1 MKFDNDKTIKV
12 GDKVKILS
20 HSIDEKS
27 LDLGCGMSFVF
38 TKFDSEYFNK
48 EGVVFDIK
56 KSGVV
61 IINLFEKDTKLYWP
75 MKYLKKI

>member
-20 HSIDEKS
+20 HSIYEKS
-27 LDLGCGMSFVF
+27 LDLGCGMSFIF

-48 EGVVFDIK
+48 
-56 KSGVV
+56 
-61 IINLFEKDTKLYWP
+61 
-75 MKYLKKI
+75 

>member
-1 MKFDNDKTIKV
+1 MKFDNDKSIKI

-20 HSIDEKS
+20 HSIDEKY
-27 LDLGCGMSFVF
+27 LDLGCGISFIF
-38 TKFDSEYFNK
+38 KEFDSEYFNK

-61 IINLFEKDTKLYWP
+61 IINFFEKDTKLYWP